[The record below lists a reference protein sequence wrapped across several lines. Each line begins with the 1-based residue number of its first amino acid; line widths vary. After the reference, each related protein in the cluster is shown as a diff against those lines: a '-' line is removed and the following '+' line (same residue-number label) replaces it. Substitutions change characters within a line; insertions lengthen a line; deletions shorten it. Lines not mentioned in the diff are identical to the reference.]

1 MSLASA
7 PLPTDPDALRMFAA
21 GLQAELARKDIE
33 IAANAAEIYAKTLH
47 IEKLKMQLAVL
58 RRARFGRSSEKLDR
72 DIEQLELLIGELEEE
87 QAEGD
92 PSGVIPRAPHAEPST
107 PPPVPARPTLPRR
120 SPKPGHASA
129 SSRSAS
135 RCRPICR
142 VRPSPTSRPACARAA
157 AARCSAGWGKTSAK
171 CSSMCR
177 LASR

>member
-107 PPPVPARPTLPRR
+107 PPPAPAPLTPPSRTRR
-120 SPKPGHASA
+120 RRASA

>member
-7 PLPTDPDALRMFAA
+7 PLPTDPDALRMFAI

-107 PPPVPARPTLPRR
+107 PPPAPARLTPPSRTRPRR
-120 SPKPGHASA
+120 ASA

-142 VRPSPTSRPACARAA
+142 VRPSPTSRPAFARAA
-157 AARCSAGWGKTSAK
+157 AARCSAGWARTSAR
-171 CSSMCR
+171 CSSMCPP
-177 LASR
+177 ASR